1 MNRYMIVLYPLLSVI
16 TITRSLSQDGDG
28 TLLVTVYNVILT
40 VFFVLSWLRMYWL
53 VLERNT
59 VGLDAEFLDFFSFKR
74 KFYPNK
80 MIEIG
85 TFNLWHRKSAN

>member
-1 MNRYMIVLYPLLSVI
+1 MNRYMIVLYPFLSVI
-16 TITRSLSQDGDG
+16 TITRSL
-28 TLLVTVYNVILT
+28 TLLVTVYNVILM